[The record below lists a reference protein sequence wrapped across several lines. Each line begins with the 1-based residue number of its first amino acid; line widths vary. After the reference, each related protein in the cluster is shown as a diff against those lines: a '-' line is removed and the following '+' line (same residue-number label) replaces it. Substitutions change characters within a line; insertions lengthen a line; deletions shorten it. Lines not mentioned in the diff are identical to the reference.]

1 MTEHENTTE
10 VPLSLEAGTLLKNK
24 RESLGMTQ
32 KHVANRLRLRVSVI
46 QNIENNRFEPQQ
58 VATFTRGYLRSY
70 AKLVGLDE
78 KTVLAALEQT
88 SEAHV
93 QPQETEMQSF
103 SRKTK
108 HEKHNSRIMLLTWV
122 IAIVIIGISGAW
134 WWQNQQEDSLAQV
147 VTEANLD
154 VEPSAAEIADID
166 QFSADELIAST
177 PAEIAEI
184 DQLSADKLMASSRDE
199 IASTDIK
206 PAIEGV
212 TLAASDGDALETT
225 TPELAVN
232 EDEVSEIIP
241 DAPVAIIEAADEEQE
256 PKLVVPEGMTRLTMK
271 FKADCW
277 IQVKD
282 VNGKTLVSGT
292 RKPGQDV
299 ELAGKAPFKVILGA
313 PEGVTMTFASEPV
326 DLSGYTSGKVAR
338 FTLPL

>member
-10 VPLSLEAGTLLKNK
+10 VPLSIEAGTLLKNK

-32 KHVANRLRLRVSVI
+32 KHVADRLRLRVSVI
-46 QNIENNRFEPQQ
+46 QDIENNRFESQQ

-78 KTVLAALEQT
+78 KTVLAALEQN
-88 SEAHV
+88 SDVHV

-134 WWQNQQEDSLAQV
+134 WWQNQQEDSLTQV

-154 VEPSAAEIADID
+154 VEPNAADIADID
-166 QFSADELIAST
+166 QLSADELIASP
-177 PAEIAEI
+177 PAEIA
-184 DQLSADKLMASSRDE
+184 LSETEPATQEEVVMISA
-199 IASTDIK
+199 TDS
-206 PAIEGV
+206 
-212 TLAASDGDALETT
+212 AAKTE
-225 TPELAVN
+225 PELATT
-232 EDEVSEIIP
+232 EDVAFEAVADE
-241 DAPVAIIEAADEEQE
+241 PVAIIEDAEKAQE
-256 PKLVVPEGMTRLTMK
+256 SKLVVPEGMTRLTLK